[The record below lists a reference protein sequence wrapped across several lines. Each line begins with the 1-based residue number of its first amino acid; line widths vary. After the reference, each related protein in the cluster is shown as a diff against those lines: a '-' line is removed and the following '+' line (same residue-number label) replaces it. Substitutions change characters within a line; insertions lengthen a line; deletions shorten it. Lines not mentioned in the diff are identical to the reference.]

1 MGSRDN
7 QGSEARLEGHDESDL
22 RELCPGMRGKDEYIV
37 PLAALNIYR
46 ESPSRYIAHDNARIV

>member
-37 PLAALNIYR
+37 PLAALNIERRPIALYR
-46 ESPSRYIAHDNARIV
+46 SR